1 MEGEVGFLGLGIMGK
16 AMSMNLLR
24 HGFKVTVWNRT
35 LSRLALICFS
45 LVYLLSKS
53 QIAFDDVSTLQCHG
67 PKQVRSL
74 DIRSPSSQNLT
85 YACYFEECD
94 ELVEHGASVAE
105 TPAAVVKKCKYTIA
119 MLSDP
124 SAALSVVF
132 DKDGALEQICRGKGY
147 IDMSTVDSDTSTKI
161 SEAITSKGGYFLEAP
176 VSGSKKPAEDGQLVI
191 LAAGE
196 KTLYEEALPA
206 FDVMGKK
213 SFFLG
218 KVGNGAKMKLVVNMI
233 MGSMMNAF
241 SEGLIL
247 ADKSGLSSQTLL
259 DVLDLG
265 GIANPMFKMKGPTM
279 IQKNYSPAFPL
290 KHQQKD
296 MRLALALGDE
306 NSVSMPVAAASN
318 EAFKK
323 ARSMGLGDLDFSAV
337 FEAVKFPEGSS

>member
-1 MEGEVGFLGLGIMGK
+1 MEEIGFLGLGIMGK

-35 LSRLALICFS
+35 LSR
-45 LVYLLSKS
+45 
-53 QIAFDDVSTLQCHG
+53 
-67 PKQVRSL
+67 
-74 DIRSPSSQNLT
+74 
-85 YACYFEECD
+85 CD
-94 ELVEHGASVAE
+94 ELVEHGATIGE
-105 TPAAVVKKCKYTIA
+105 TPAAVIKKCKYTIA

-124 SAALSVVF
+124 AAALSVVF
-132 DKDGALEQICRGKGY
+132 DKDGVLEQISSGKGY
-147 IDMSTVDSDTSTKI
+147 VDMSTVDAETSSKI
-161 SEAITSKGGYFLEAP
+161 SEAITSKGGHFLEAP
-176 VSGSKKPAEDGQLVI
+176 VSGSKKPAEDGQLVV

-196 KTLYEEALPA
+196 KALYDAALPF
-206 FDVMGKK
+206 FDVLGKK

-218 KVGNGAKMKLVVNMI
+218 QVGNGAKMKLVVNMT

-241 SEGLIL
+241 SEGLVL
-247 ADKSGLSSQTLL
+247 ADKSGLNPQTLL

-265 GIANPMFKMKGPTM
+265 AIANPMFKMKGPSM
-279 IQKNYSPAFPL
+279 IQGSYPPAFPL

-306 NSVSMPVAAASN
+306 NSVPMPVAAAAN

-337 FEAVKFPEGSS
+337 HETVVSGKGSS